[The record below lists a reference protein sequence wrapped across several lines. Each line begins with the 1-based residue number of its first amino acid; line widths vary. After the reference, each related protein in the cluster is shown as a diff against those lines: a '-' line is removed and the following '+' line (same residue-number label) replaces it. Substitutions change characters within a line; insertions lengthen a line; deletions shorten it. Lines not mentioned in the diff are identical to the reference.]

1 MLLCVQTQ
9 FYQFLKWFNS
19 SLLMYTESKRSFAPL
34 SIDER
39 EMEEDRADQE
49 RALPWLEPFA
59 PFYLYLACVCQQL
72 ASEGIRECL
81 QVLIECL
88 PMNNS
93 PRGSLNG
100 GQISLS
106 PSSHRGH
113 GAIHHASGQVEV
125 THMIQVT
132 RETSIELSQHVAKLY
147 GNQLC
152 AIIKKGIDATSWADM
167 DSEPRSVQEVM
178 AAVIEHTFR
187 FGRELALALGEDQST
202 FLQQSNSRTSS
213 RDFRRRPSG
222 LRSRGGGGHTSGMQ
236 LDVER
241 IFAKKIQVFTNMADM
256 TTDWF
261 IQCMIKMSIKALGE
275 WVRSQEFSKFGLQQI
290 QLNAEF
296 LGSTTVHLVAD
307 NQELESL
314 LSDVLSNARER
325 STEDVLMDQS
335 NVAAIVSTKS
345 TQVMSRK
352 GHF

>member
-1 MLLCVQTQ
+1 
-9 FYQFLKWFNS
+9 
-19 SLLMYTESKRSFAPL
+19 MYTESKRSFTPL
-34 SIDER
+34 TIDER
-39 EMEEDRADQE
+39 NTEDDRADQE
-49 RALPWLEPFA
+49 RALPWLEPLA
-59 PFYLYLACVCQQL
+59 PFYLYLACVCEQL

-88 PMNNS
+88 PTNNS

-100 GQISLS
+100 GQHSVS
-106 PSSHRGH
+106 PSSHRNH
-113 GAIHHASGQVEV
+113 GAHHHHHVGGQVDV

-132 RETSIELSQHVAKLY
+132 RETSIELSQHVAKMY
-147 GNQLC
+147 GIQLC
-152 AIIKKGIDATSWADM
+152 TIIKKGIDATSWADM
-167 DSEPRSVQEVM
+167 DTEPRSVQEVM
-178 AAVIEHTFR
+178 TAVIEHTFR

-241 IFAKKIQVFTNMADM
+241 IFAKKIQVFTSMADM

-261 IQCMIKMSIKALGE
+261 VQCMLKMSIKALGE
-275 WVRSQEFSKFGLQQI
+275 WVRNQEFSKYGLQQI

-296 LGSTTVHLVAD
+296 LGSTTMHLVAD
-307 NQELESL
+307 SQELESL